1 MMNIKPVPSFEPYK
15 ILYYVILITA
25 ICAGVLIAVY
35 VDPGQPGRLSALSGG
50 PYVVERYENE
60 VQLFAMPDED
70 AWTADIGFA
79 QRYGT
84 MAQAQRGRDKIG
96 AGHVEPVRE
105 VVK

>member
-1 MMNIKPVPSFEPYK
+1 MNIKPVPSFEPYK
-15 ILYYVILITA
+15 LVFYVMLILT
-25 ICAGVLIAVY
+25 ICAGILLAVFL
-35 VDPGQPGRLSALSGG
+35 DSGQPGRIDALSGG
-50 PYVVERYENE
+50 PYVVERLDSD